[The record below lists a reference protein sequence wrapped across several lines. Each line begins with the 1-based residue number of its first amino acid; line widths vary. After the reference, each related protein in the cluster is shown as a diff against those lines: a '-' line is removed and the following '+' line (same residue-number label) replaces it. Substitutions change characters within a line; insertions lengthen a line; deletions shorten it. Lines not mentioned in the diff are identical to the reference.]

1 MRISL
6 CQREHRR
13 GSRADYDA
21 KPCADINA
29 KQEEFLR
36 AEQAELEKDIEEA
49 INLILD
55 IENDLEK
62 RQAEYDEIMVAEDA
76 ANANID

>member
-1 MRISL
+1 M
-6 CQREHRR
+6 
-13 GSRADYDA
+13 
-21 KPCADINA
+21 
-29 KQEEFLR
+29 LR

-62 RQAEYDEIMVAEDA
+62 RQAEYDEIMAAEDSGERKHR
-76 ANANID
+76 